1 MRRTGSARSDL
12 RGWDMAAIRKIEWV
26 LWLCALATASRAQND
41 KPQPADRKAEPA
53 AQSLV
58 APGEEGSLKNVRQLT
73 FGGTNAEAYFSFEG
87 DRLVFQSTRPPYE
100 CDQIFTMDLSGENQ
114 KLVSTGKGKTTCAY
128 FFPGGKRLLYA
139 STHHHDEKCPPPP
152 DRSKGYLWGV
162 YSTFD
167 IFTCNSDGSDLKPLT
182 NQPGYDAEATIAPDG
197 STIVFTSTRDGDLEL
212 YTMDLD
218 GKNVRRLTH
227 EPGYDG
233 GAFFSPDSKKIVYR
247 ANHPEGEELERY
259 KKLLAEDLVAP
270 AKVELF
276 IMDRDGS
283 NKQQLTHNG
292 AANFGPYF
300 HPNGNQIIFSSNF
313 EDPKGRNFE
322 LYTIG
327 LDGKGQKRITHHEGF
342 DMFPVFSPDGKRIVF
357 VSSRNGRSPH
367 ELNVFIADW
376 IDN

>member
-1 MRRTGSARSDL
+1 MVSD
-12 RGWDMAAIRKIEWV
+12 RGKIAAC
-26 LWLCALATASRAQND
+26 LWLGLIGAVAHGQGQGQSAAPARTEAKAPASQD
-41 KPQPADRKAEPA
+41 
-53 AQSLV
+53 LV
-58 APGEEGSLKNVRQLT
+58 QPGEEGSLKNIRQLT

-100 CDQIFTMDLSGENQ
+100 CDQIFTMGLDGQNQ

-128 FFPGGKRLLYA
+128 FFPGGRRLLYA
-139 STHHHDEKCPPPP
+139 STHLHDDQCPPPP

-162 YSTFD
+162 YSSFD

-182 NQPGYDAEATIAPDG
+182 TEPGYDAEATIAPDG
-197 STIVFTSTRDGDLEL
+197 SSIVFTSTRDGDLEL

-218 GKNVRRLTH
+218 GKNVKRLTH

-247 ANHPEGEELERY
+247 ANHPEGEELKRY
-259 KKLLAEDLVAP
+259 KELLAEDLVAP
-270 AKVELF
+270 SKVELF

-283 NKQQLTHNG
+283 NKRQITHNG

-300 HPNGNQIIFSSNF
+300 HPSGKKIIFSSNY

-322 LYTIG
+322 LY
-327 LDGKGQKRITHHEGF
+327 LVDPDGKNQKRITHFDGF
-342 DMFPVFSPDGKRIVF
+342 DMFPVFSPDGKKLVF
-357 VSSRNGRSPH
+357 ISSRNGKSSH

-376 IDN
+376 IEP